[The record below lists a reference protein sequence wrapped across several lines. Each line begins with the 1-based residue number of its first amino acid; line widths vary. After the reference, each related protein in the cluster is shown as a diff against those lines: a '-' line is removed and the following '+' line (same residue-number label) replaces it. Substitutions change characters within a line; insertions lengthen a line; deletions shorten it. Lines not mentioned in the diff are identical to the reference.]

1 MIVLKAPWCLLAR
14 LRPQRMNQCRC
25 QLVRLEAKG
34 PRFTLECNAA
44 LRVDQVN
51 AIRPTRV
58 GLFGRIA
65 KLVEHRRK
73 LYAKF
78 SNAGPG
84 NERAIFFS
92 FRAGKNNLVFDI
104 ALHLPDVA
112 GMRLGDVH
120 NQEGNP
126 PAILLVKLIQGR
138 NLPPE
143 RRSSVAA
150 EY

>member
-1 MIVLKAPWCLLAR
+1 
-14 LRPQRMNQCRC
+14 MNQCRR
-25 QLVRLEAKG
+25 QLIRFKPKG
-34 PRFTLECNAA
+34 TRFTLECNAA

-112 GMRLGDVH
+112 GMRLGDVN
-120 NQEGNP
+120 NQESNTL
-126 PAILLVKLIQGR
+126 AILLVELIQGR

-143 RRSSVAA
+143 RGSRIAA
-150 EY
+150 EYQDHRLPLI